1 MTPRER
7 VLAALGHHEPDH
19 VPIDLGGTESSSL
32 TSVAYNRLRKHLGL
46 PLGARVVDPY
56 QHVVR
61 LDDDVKARFDV
72 ATEMLV
78 PEPCRWRRAELLDGT
93 PCELPEGWH
102 TRVLPDGTEETIGAT
117 GTVIARRAASGY
129 HFDSVNPPLAAV
141 ERAAD
146 LAKHRHVIAGF
157 DWPAFADE
165 SVEDLAER
173 AKRLH
178 QETDRAVVFNY
189 QVHVLAAGQILMGY
203 EAFMAHLVLEPR
215 LAEAFLTELV
225 DAYCERTDRIF
236 PQLGDSIDVVL
247 VNDDLGTQQG
257 PMLSPDL
264 YRRMIRPHQQRLFAA
279 IKSHTRAS
287 LLLHSCGSV
296 RYAIP
301 DLIEIGVDA
310 LNPVQVSAAGMD
322 SAELKREFGRDL
334 TFWGGG
340 CDTQHVLSRG
350 SPDDVR
356 REVRRRLADFSPG
369 GGFVF
374 AQVHNIQPEVPP
386 ENVVAMLEA
395 AQTAL
400 RYHSRVRHNPSSGGT
415 MTW

>member
-1 MTPRER
+1 MTHRER
-7 VLAALGHHEPDH
+7 LLATLRHLEPDR
-19 VPIDLGGTESSSL
+19 VPLDLGGTESSSL
-32 TSVAYNRLRKHLGL
+32 TSVAYNRLRRHLGL

-61 LDDDVKARFDV
+61 VDEDIKARFDV
-72 ATEMLV
+72 ATEMLI
-78 PEPCRWRRAELLDGT
+78 PEPRRWRKAQLPDGT
-93 PCELPEGWH
+93 PCELPEGWR
-102 TRVLPDGTEETIGAT
+102 TVFLPDGTEEAVNAAGEA
-117 GTVIARRAASGY
+117 IARRAASGY
-129 HFDSVNPPLAAV
+129 HFDSVNPPLARV
-141 ERAAD
+141 EHAAD
-146 LAKHRHVIAGF
+146 LARYRDVIASF

-165 SVEDLAER
+165 SVEELAAR
-173 AKRLH
+173 AKRFH
-178 QETDRAVVFNY
+178 DETDRAVVFNY
-189 QVHVLAAGQILMGY
+189 QVHVLAAGQMLMGF
-203 EAFMAHLVLEPR
+203 EAFMSHLVLEPG

-225 DAYCERTDRIF
+225 EAYCDRTERVF
-236 PQLGDSIDVVL
+236 PGLGDSIDVVL

-257 PMLSPDL
+257 PMLSPEL
-264 YRRMIRPHQQRLFAA
+264 YRKMIKPHQRRLFAA
-279 IKSHTRAS
+279 IKSRTRAP
-287 LLLHSCGSV
+287 LLLHSCGSM

-350 SPDDVR
+350 TPE
-356 REVRRRLADFSPG
+356 EVRGEVKRRLADFSPG

-374 AQVHNIQPEVPP
+374 TQVHNIQPEVPP

-395 AQTAL
+395 
-400 RYHSRVRHNPSSGGT
+400 V
-415 MTW
+415 